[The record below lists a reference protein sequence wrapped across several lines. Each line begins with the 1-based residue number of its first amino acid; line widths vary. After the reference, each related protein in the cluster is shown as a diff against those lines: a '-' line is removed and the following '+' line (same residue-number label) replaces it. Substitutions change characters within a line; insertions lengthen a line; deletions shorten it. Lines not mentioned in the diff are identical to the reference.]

1 MEEVQTQ
8 KIKIQGIEYKI
19 VDSIQD
25 LRAEDSFIHNSNK
38 LEQFT
43 GSGEARKYV
52 GSYRGEKGEALG
64 HFFDFTNWGVPYKD
78 PERNR
83 KTMSAAEFV
92 NAVIQKDTCFFSKS
106 NLLQYLD
113 DAKAEYFAQ
122 EQSYHQNIGAD
133 YESRKKEIENLVS
146 DYVYFSIYDVS
157 DNLLDTQSRA
167 YIRSDD
173 SIWAVWRKLILP
185 KISYLSILKLLPINH
200 ANGVVRPIFYFRI
213 LLDYQF
219 RSLVHPS
226 LLKEYADEPT
236 IDAPVKRSHRLGQE
250 KYRRQVID
258 HMGQCPFTQI
268 TDERLLIASHIKPYV
283 VCMKAK
289 REDQALHHLNGL
301 ALSPTY
307 DKLFDQGFITFT
319 DGGEL
324 ICGTQ
329 LSPMTWSRL
338 NINPAIRKKLRIFPE
353 DREEYLDYHRR
364 HVFQGNIDELL

>member
-52 GSYRGEKGEALG
+52 GSYRGDKGEALS

-83 KTMSAAEFV
+83 KTMSAAEVV

-200 ANGVVRPIFYFRI
+200 ANGEVRPIFYFRI

-226 LLKEYADEPT
+226 LLKEYADEPA
-236 IDAPVKRSHRLGQE
+236 IDAPVKKSHRLGQE

-283 VCMKAK
+283 VCMKEK

>member
-1 MEEVQTQ
+1 MDEVQTQ
-8 KIKIQGIEYKI
+8 KIKIQGVEYKI
-19 VDSIQD
+19 IDSIQD

-38 LEQFT
+38 LEQYT

-52 GSYRGEKGEALG
+52 GSYRGEKGEALA
-64 HFFDFTNWGVPYKD
+64 HFFDFANWGTPYKD

-83 KTMSAAEFV
+83 KTMSAAEVV

-122 EQSYHQNIGAD
+122 EQIYHQNVGAD
-133 YESRKKEIENLVS
+133 YESRKNEIENLAS

-157 DNLLDTQSRA
+157 DNLSDTQSRA

-173 SIWAVWRKLILP
+173 SIWAIWRKLVLP
-185 KISYLSILKLLPINH
+185 KISYLSILKLLPIEPGNDE
-200 ANGVVRPIFYFRI
+200 VKPFFYFRI

-226 LLKEYADEPT
+226 LLKEYADEPA
-236 IDAPVKRSHRLGQE
+236 IDAPIKRTYRLGQE
-250 KYRRQVID
+250 KYRREVID

-268 TDERLLIASHIKPYV
+268 TDERLLIASHIKPYI
-283 VCMKAK
+283 VCMKEK

-319 DGGEL
+319 DDGEL

-338 NINPAIRKKLRIFPE
+338 NINPAIRKKLRIFPD
-353 DREEYLDYHRR
+353 DRGEYLDYHRR